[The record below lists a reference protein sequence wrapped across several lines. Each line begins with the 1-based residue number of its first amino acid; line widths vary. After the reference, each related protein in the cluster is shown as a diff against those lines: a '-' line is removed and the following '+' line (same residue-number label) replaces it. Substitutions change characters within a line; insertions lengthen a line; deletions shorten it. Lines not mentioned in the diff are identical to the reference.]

1 MNSPRFPRLACSDTT
16 PRPDITPRPQRQLFY
31 IVASPLVEGL
41 RTKGSPIFSGSGRL
55 YPDGSLWSDDL
66 PYSGRLSDWIRRT
79 NYYGAGSTAFR
90 PLAPFGGD
98 QDAAPQYVLQYPAWY
113 AALVSESTI
122 LNEVGPREVPVNEWE
137 HDLAHLRVTISI
149 HKKMSKAT
157 ALELAEVVRD
167 WHSEIGSKGVFDE
180 RGVSLRSSLM
190 HCRGRK
196 VGFEIDASN
205 SGQETLNSLVLAALN
220 WGMSKRLPL
229 HTINLAAAP
238 DAKVFA
244 SDQSVPLD

>member
-1 MNSPRFPRLACSDTT
+1 MNNPGFPRLACSDTT
-16 PRPDITPRPQRQLFY
+16 LRPQRPDRQLFC
-31 IVASPLVEGL
+31 IIASPLVERL
-41 RTKGSPIFSGSGRL
+41 RTRGSPIFSGSGRL

-66 PYSGRLSDWIRRT
+66 PYWGRLVDWLRKT
-79 NYYGAGSTAFR
+79 HYYGIGSTDFR

-98 QDAAPQYVLQYPAWY
+98 QQPPPQCTLIYPAWY

-122 LNEVGPREVPVNEWE
+122 LNEVSPRNYSSVNEWE

-149 HKKMSKAT
+149 HKRMNKA
-157 ALELAEVVRD
+157 AAIEFAEVVRD
-167 WHSEIGSKGVFDE
+167 WYSQIGSKGVFGE
-180 RGVSLRSSLM
+180 GGISLRSPLV
-190 HCRGRK
+190 HYRGRE
-196 VGFEIDASN
+196 VGIEIDASS

-220 WGMSKRLPL
+220 WGMAKRLPL